1 MDEAYTYHR
10 TRYVLRNPVR
20 AGIVRLP
27 WRYEWSSAAFHI
39 GEKKTDPLVRPN
51 KDLDGMVGEW
61 LARAK
66 LDAMRV
72 RQTRARLRDAA
83 RRYAVAVSARYVASS
98 EDWREYLVEP
108 DADEVLCR
116 LRSETSV
123 GRPLGSP
130 AFVQKLEEELDRF
143 LTRRAPG
150 RPRKRGKNQ

>member
-51 KDLDGMVGEW
+51 KDLDGMVG
-61 LARAK
+61 
-66 LDAMRV
+66 
-72 RQTRARLRDAA
+72 
-83 RRYAVAVSARYVASS
+83 
-98 EDWREYLVEP
+98 DWREYLAES

-150 RPRKRGKNQ
+150 RPKKKRKNQ